1 MSKRNDKL
9 LILDIL
15 DCIAKI
21 QRYTKGYTLRE
32 FTRDTKT
39 IDAVVRN
46 IEIIGEASKHLSR
59 KIKSRI
65 DLPWKQVIGMRN
77 IIVHEYFGVDV
88 KIVWKIVNSQLDEL
102 KDLFENA
109 LNKTEEE

>member
-1 MSKRNDKL
+1 
-9 LILDIL
+9 
-15 DCIAKI
+15 
-21 QRYTKGYTLRE
+21 
-32 FTRDTKT
+32 
-39 IDAVVRN
+39 
-46 IEIIGEASKHLSR
+46 
-59 KIKSRI
+59 
-65 DLPWKQVIGMRN
+65 MRN